1 MPAQES
7 SLAELNHC
15 CLRMEDA
22 SFAKKSIK
30 AIYSEKE
37 KKKDE
42 IEVCRFG

>member
-22 SFAKKSIK
+22 SFAKKGVK
-30 AIYSEKE
+30 EIYSEKE
-37 KKKDE
+37 KKKAE
-42 IEVCRFG
+42 IEVGRFG